1 MPKAFPDSTIIIATA
16 VTAAAMMIVFGAVP
30 AVCAVLLA
38 LYVRERA
45 MRLAAVSLLRRVALQ
60 LEDESAHSK
69 RLEDIL
75 ESNFIRRG
83 LLDLFEP
90 ERSVH

>member
-1 MPKAFPDSTIIIATA
+1 MPKAFPDSTLIIATTI
-16 VTAAAMMIVFGAVP
+16 VAAAMLLVFGAVP

-38 LYVRERA
+38 LYVREHT
-45 MRLAAVSLLRRVALQ
+45 MRRAAVSLLRRVALQ

-75 ESNFIRRG
+75 ESNFLRRG
-83 LLDLFEP
+83 LLDLFE
-90 ERSVH
+90 ERSIH

>member
-1 MPKAFPDSTIIIATA
+1 MPKTFPETTLIIATA
-16 VTAAAMMIVFGAVP
+16 ITAAALLSVFGAVA

-38 LYVRERA
+38 LYVREHA
-45 MRLAAVSLLRRVALQ
+45 MRLAAVSLLRHVALQ

>member
-1 MPKAFPDSTIIIATA
+1 MPKSFPDSALLIATA
-16 VTAAAMMIVFGAVP
+16 ITASALLFVSGAVP
-30 AVCAVLLA
+30 AVCACLLA

-75 ESNFIRRG
+75 ESNFLRRG